1 MGEISKFVAARLFSL
16 GLEEAGLYLLIDL
29 MRFDSWSVSL
39 LGYAVGGGAVAK
51 LTMQVMVVILNYVF
65 SKLLI
70 FRKKGKIA

>member
-1 MGEISKFVAARLFSL
+1 
-16 GLEEAGLYLLIDL
+16 